1 MDVRLK
7 EIEIELKSQKKNPK
21 KYDNLNNKENMFKL
35 MKERNELLRNKL
47 NGVSIEEKKYEG
59 NKNIIEAFDD
69 LMEKY
74 NKAENEEQREI
85 YEEEQNKI
93 NEWNAKIEQ
102 QNEDLNDILIGIRN
116 IKKEA
121 EIANEKINTIGA
133 HVNGL
138 TTKVE
143 GTSKKVKTQNERL
156 KDLLNKI
163 RKSDKICCD
172 IILILILIGLIMV
185 LYRIKKKKK

>member
-1 MDVRLK
+1 
-7 EIEIELKSQKKNPK
+7 
-21 KYDNLNNKENMFKL
+21 MFKL

-185 LYRIKKKKK
+185 LYRIIKKKK

>member
-1 MDVRLK
+1 
-7 EIEIELKSQKKNPK
+7 
-21 KYDNLNNKENMFKL
+21 MFKL

-93 NEWNAKIEQ
+93 NEWNK
-102 QNEDLNDILIGIRN
+102 N
-116 IKKEA
+116 
-121 EIANEKINTIGA
+121 
-133 HVNGL
+133 
-138 TTKVE
+138 
-143 GTSKKVKTQNERL
+143 
-156 KDLLNKI
+156 
-163 RKSDKICCD
+163 
-172 IILILILIGLIMV
+172 
-185 LYRIKKKKK
+185 

>member
-1 MDVRLK
+1 
-7 EIEIELKSQKKNPK
+7 
-21 KYDNLNNKENMFKL
+21 MFKL

-74 NKAENEEQREI
+74 NKAENVEQREI

-93 NEWNAKIEQ
+93 NEWNEKIEQ
-102 QNEDLNDILIGIRN
+102 QNEGLNEIEIMIRN

-121 EIANEKINTIGA
+121 EIACKKIKNIEAYVEETTIKVDGTNINTI
-133 HVNGL
+133 
-138 TTKVE
+138 TK
-143 GTSKKVKTQNERL
+143 TKRI
-156 KDLLNKI
+156 KDLINKV

-185 LYRIKKKKK
+185 LYRIIKKKI

>member
-1 MDVRLK
+1 
-7 EIEIELKSQKKNPK
+7 
-21 KYDNLNNKENMFKL
+21 MFKL

-74 NKAENEEQREI
+74 NKAENVEQREI

-93 NEWNAKIEQ
+93 NEWNEKIEQ
-102 QNEDLNDILIGIRN
+102 QNEGLNEIEILIRK

-121 EIANEKINTIGA
+121 EIACKKIKNIEAYVEETTIKVDGTNINTI
-133 HVNGL
+133 
-138 TTKVE
+138 TK
-143 GTSKKVKTQNERL
+143 TKRI
-156 KDLLNKI
+156 KDLINKV

-185 LYRIKKKKK
+185 LYRIIKKKI

>member
-1 MDVRLK
+1 
-7 EIEIELKSQKKNPK
+7 
-21 KYDNLNNKENMFKL
+21 MFKL

-74 NKAENEEQREI
+74 NKAENVEQREI

-93 NEWNAKIEQ
+93 NEWNEKIEQ
-102 QNEDLNDILIGIRN
+102 QNEGLNEIEILIRK

-121 EIANEKINTIGA
+121 ENACKKIKNIGAYVEETTIKVDGTNINTI
-133 HVNGL
+133 
-138 TTKVE
+138 TK
-143 GTSKKVKTQNERL
+143 TKRI
-156 KDLLNKI
+156 KDLINKV

-185 LYRIKKKKK
+185 LYRIIKKKI

>member
-185 LYRIKKKKK
+185 LYRIIKKKK

>member
-1 MDVRLK
+1 
-7 EIEIELKSQKKNPK
+7 
-21 KYDNLNNKENMFKL
+21 MFKL

-47 NGVSIEEKKYEG
+47 NGVSIEEKKYED

-74 NKAENEEQREI
+74 NKAENVEQREI

-93 NEWNAKIEQ
+93 NEWNEKIEQ
-102 QNEDLNDILIGIRN
+102 QNEGLNEIEIMIRN

-121 EIANEKINTIGA
+121 EIACKKIKNIEAYVEETTIKVDGTNINTI
-133 HVNGL
+133 
-138 TTKVE
+138 TK
-143 GTSKKVKTQNERL
+143 TKRI
-156 KDLLNKI
+156 KDLINKV

-185 LYRIKKKKK
+185 LYRIIKKKI

>member
-1 MDVRLK
+1 
-7 EIEIELKSQKKNPK
+7 
-21 KYDNLNNKENMFKL
+21 MFKL

-102 QNEDLNDILIGIRN
+102 QNEDLNEIEIILRN

-121 EIANEKINTIGA
+121 EIANEKIKNIGT

-138 TTKVE
+138 TIKVE

-185 LYRIKKKKK
+185 LYRIIKKKK

>member
-1 MDVRLK
+1 
-7 EIEIELKSQKKNPK
+7 
-21 KYDNLNNKENMFKL
+21 MFKL

-74 NKAENEEQREI
+74 NKAENVEQREI

-93 NEWNAKIEQ
+93 NEWNEKIEQ
-102 QNEDLNDILIGIRN
+102 QNEGLNEIEILIRK

-121 EIANEKINTIGA
+121 ENACKKIKNIEAYVEETTIKVDGTNINTI
-133 HVNGL
+133 
-138 TTKVE
+138 TK
-143 GTSKKVKTQNERL
+143 TKRI
-156 KDLLNKI
+156 KDLINKI

-185 LYRIKKKKK
+185 LYRIIKKKI

>member
-1 MDVRLK
+1 
-7 EIEIELKSQKKNPK
+7 
-21 KYDNLNNKENMFKL
+21 MFKL

-74 NKAENEEQREI
+74 NKAENVEQREI

-93 NEWNAKIEQ
+93 NEWNEKIEQ

-121 EIANEKINTIGA
+121 EIACKKIKNIEAYVEETTIKVDGTNINTI
-133 HVNGL
+133 
-138 TTKVE
+138 TK
-143 GTSKKVKTQNERL
+143 TKRI
-156 KDLLNKI
+156 KDLINKV

-185 LYRIKKKKK
+185 LYRIIKKKI

>member
-102 QNEDLNDILIGIRN
+102 QNEDLNEIEIILRN

-185 LYRIKKKKK
+185 LYRIIKKKK

>member
-1 MDVRLK
+1 
-7 EIEIELKSQKKNPK
+7 
-21 KYDNLNNKENMFKL
+21 MFKL

-185 LYRIKKKKK
+185 LYCIIKKKK

>member
-7 EIEIELKSQKKNPK
+7 EIETELKSQKKNPK

-185 LYRIKKKKK
+185 LYRIIKKKK

>member
-1 MDVRLK
+1 
-7 EIEIELKSQKKNPK
+7 
-21 KYDNLNNKENMFKL
+21 MFKL

>member
-1 MDVRLK
+1 
-7 EIEIELKSQKKNPK
+7 
-21 KYDNLNNKENMFKL
+21 MFKL

-74 NKAENEEQREI
+74 NKAENVEQREI

-93 NEWNAKIEQ
+93 NEWNEKIEQ
-102 QNEDLNDILIGIRN
+102 QNEGLNEIEILIRK

-121 EIANEKINTIGA
+121 ENACKKIKNIGAYVEETTIKVDDTNINTI
-133 HVNGL
+133 
-138 TTKVE
+138 TK
-143 GTSKKVKTQNERL
+143 TKRI
-156 KDLLNKI
+156 KDLINKI

-185 LYRIKKKKK
+185 LYRIIKKKI

>member
-7 EIEIELKSQKKNPK
+7 EIEIELKSQKRNPK
-21 KYDNLNNKENMFKL
+21 KYDNLNSKESMFKL

-74 NKAENEEQREI
+74 NKAENVEQREI

-102 QNEDLNDILIGIRN
+102 QNEDLNEIEIILRN

-185 LYRIKKKKK
+185 LYRIIKKKK

>member
-1 MDVRLK
+1 
-7 EIEIELKSQKKNPK
+7 
-21 KYDNLNNKENMFKL
+21 

-74 NKAENEEQREI
+74 NKAENVEQREI

-93 NEWNAKIEQ
+93 NEWNEKIEQ
-102 QNEDLNDILIGIRN
+102 QNEGLNEIEILIRK

-121 EIANEKINTIGA
+121 ENACKKIKNIGAYVEETTIKVDDTNINTI
-133 HVNGL
+133 
-138 TTKVE
+138 TK
-143 GTSKKVKTQNERL
+143 TKRI
-156 KDLLNKI
+156 KDLINKI

-185 LYRIKKKKK
+185 LYRIIKKKI

>member
-1 MDVRLK
+1 
-7 EIEIELKSQKKNPK
+7 
-21 KYDNLNNKENMFKL
+21 MFKL

-93 NEWNAKIEQ
+93 NEWNEKIEQ
-102 QNEDLNDILIGIRN
+102 QNEGLNEIEILIRK

-121 EIANEKINTIGA
+121 ENACKKIKNIGAYVEETTIKVDDTNINTI
-133 HVNGL
+133 
-138 TTKVE
+138 TK
-143 GTSKKVKTQNERL
+143 TKRI
-156 KDLLNKI
+156 KDLINKI

-185 LYRIKKKKK
+185 LYRIIKKKI

>member
-1 MDVRLK
+1 
-7 EIEIELKSQKKNPK
+7 
-21 KYDNLNNKENMFKL
+21 MFKL

-102 QNEDLNDILIGIRN
+102 QNEDLNEIEIILRN

-185 LYRIKKKKK
+185 LYRIIKKKK

>member
-1 MDVRLK
+1 
-7 EIEIELKSQKKNPK
+7 
-21 KYDNLNNKENMFKL
+21 MFKL

-185 LYRIKKKKK
+185 LYRIIKKKI

>member
-1 MDVRLK
+1 
-7 EIEIELKSQKKNPK
+7 
-21 KYDNLNNKENMFKL
+21 MFKL

-74 NKAENEEQREI
+74 NKAENVEQREI

-93 NEWNAKIEQ
+93 NEWNEKIEQ

-138 TTKVE
+138 TTKVDV
-143 GTSKKVKTQNERL
+143 TSKKVKTQNERL

-185 LYRIKKKKK
+185 LYRIIKKKI

>member
-1 MDVRLK
+1 
-7 EIEIELKSQKKNPK
+7 
-21 KYDNLNNKENMFKL
+21 MFKL

-69 LMEKY
+69 LMDKY

-185 LYRIKKKKK
+185 LYRIIKKKK

>member
-1 MDVRLK
+1 
-7 EIEIELKSQKKNPK
+7 
-21 KYDNLNNKENMFKL
+21 MFKL

-74 NKAENEEQREI
+74 NKAENVEQREI

-93 NEWNAKIEQ
+93 NEWNEKIEQ
-102 QNEDLNDILIGIRN
+102 QNEGLNEIEILIRK

-121 EIANEKINTIGA
+121 ENACKKIKNIGAYVEETTIKVDDTNINTI
-133 HVNGL
+133 
-138 TTKVE
+138 TK
-143 GTSKKVKTQNERL
+143 TKRI
-156 KDLLNKI
+156 KDLINKI

-185 LYRIKKKKK
+185 LYRIIKKKK

>member
-1 MDVRLK
+1 
-7 EIEIELKSQKKNPK
+7 
-21 KYDNLNNKENMFKL
+21 MFKL

-74 NKAENEEQREI
+74 NKAENVEQREI

-93 NEWNAKIEQ
+93 NEWNEKIEQ
-102 QNEDLNDILIGIRN
+102 QNEGLNEIEILIRK

-121 EIANEKINTIGA
+121 ENACKKIKNIGAYVEETTIKVDDTNINTI
-133 HVNGL
+133 
-138 TTKVE
+138 TK
-143 GTSKKVKTQNERL
+143 TKRI
-156 KDLLNKI
+156 KDLINKV

-185 LYRIKKKKK
+185 LYRIIKKKI

>member
-1 MDVRLK
+1 
-7 EIEIELKSQKKNPK
+7 
-21 KYDNLNNKENMFKL
+21 

-185 LYRIKKKKK
+185 LYRIIKKKK

>member
-1 MDVRLK
+1 
-7 EIEIELKSQKKNPK
+7 
-21 KYDNLNNKENMFKL
+21 MFKL

-93 NEWNAKIEQ
+93 DEWNEKIEQ
-102 QNEDLNDILIGIRN
+102 QNEDLNEIEIILRKIKGEAKNAYKKIKNIGGDV
-116 IKKEA
+116 E
-121 EIANEKINTIGA
+121 E
-133 HVNGL
+133 
-138 TTKVE
+138 TTK
-143 GTSKKVKTQNERL
+143 KVDFTNINIKTQNERL

-185 LYRIKKKKK
+185 LYRIIKKKI